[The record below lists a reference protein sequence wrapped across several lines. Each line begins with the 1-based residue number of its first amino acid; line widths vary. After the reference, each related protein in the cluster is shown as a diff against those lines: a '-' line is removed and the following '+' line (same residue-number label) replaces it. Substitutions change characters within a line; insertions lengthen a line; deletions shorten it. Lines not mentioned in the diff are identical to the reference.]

1 MSAVLHPPAP
11 LVCRTGSVP
20 PAEGELSARGRWR
33 YRNIR
38 DFLQRHVYVTDGPSF
53 GQPLKLLPE
62 QDDFLR
68 GVYGRLRPDGGLITR
83 TAIHSCGRKNG
94 KTAFNSGLLQAHIYG
109 PEAKPNSQV
118 YSAARSRDQAAL
130 IFDYAAKSIRMNPHL
145 EGLVHIQ
152 DSYKT
157 IRGLIT
163 GATFKAL
170 SAEAKT
176 AHGLNPAL
184 ILHDELG
191 QVVGPIDPFFDA
203 LETAFG
209 AQAEPLSII
218 LSTQAATDADLMSK
232 IIDDA
237 ISSGDETIF
246 AQVFQVPREADIWL
260 EENWYL
266 ANYALGK
273 YRSLAEM
280 RSMAA
285 KAKRMP
291 ETEMRF
297 RNLYLNQRV
306 SAMANLIA
314 PDVWRENAHTAPD
327 DWFQRYPVHIGLDL
341 SSRTDLTAAVI
352 AVYDPISG
360 AVGLRVYAYAPMQG
374 LEERALHDRIPYPL
388 WVKDGHLILTPG
400 RVVDYAFVIDH
411 LKSVTAGMEVVS
423 LQYDRW
429 RITEFVRHAD
439 VAGFGDGTEWVPV
452 GQGYKDMSP
461 RVESLEHLAL
471 NGKLWHGGNPV
482 LTYAAMGCT
491 AVSDPAGN
499 RKLEKSKSSARIDA
513 MVAAVMASYAAAR
526 DAADGGEYDISFM

>member
-1 MSAVLHPPAP
+1 VAP
-11 LVCRTGSVP
+11 TE
-20 PAEGELSARGRWR
+20 AELSRRGRWR
-33 YRNIR
+33 YRNVR
-38 DFLQRHVYVTDGPSF
+38 DFLQRHVYVTDGPSI

-62 QDDFLR
+62 QDDFVR
-68 GVYGRLRPDGGLITR
+68 GVYGRLRPDGTMMTR

-94 KTAFNSGLLQAHIYG
+94 KTAFNSGLLQCHVYG

-145 EGLVHIQ
+145 EGIVQIS
-152 DSYKT
+152 DSVKI

-163 GATFKAL
+163 GVTFKAL

-191 QVVGPIDPFFDA
+191 QVVGPVDPFFDA

-218 LSTQAATDADLMSK
+218 LSTQAATDADLLSK

-237 ISSGDETIF
+237 IASGDETIF
-246 AQVFQVPREADIWL
+246 AQLFTVPKDADIYD
-260 EENWYL
+260 EANWYL
-266 ANYALGK
+266 SNYALGK
-273 YRSLAEM
+273 YRSLNEM
-280 RSMAA
+280 RSMAE

-291 ETEMRF
+291 ETENRF

-306 SAMANLIA
+306 SMMANLIS
-314 PDVWRENAHTAPD
+314 PEVWRENARVPPAE
-327 DWFQRYPVHIGLDL
+327 WFHKYPVHIGLDL
-341 SSRTDLTAAVI
+341 SSRTDLTAAVL
-352 AVYDPISG
+352 AVYDPETG
-360 AVGLRVYAYAPMQG
+360 AVGLKVFAYAPMQG
-374 LEERALHDRIPYPL
+374 VEERAMTDRVPYPL
-388 WVKDGHLILTPG
+388 WVREGHLILTPG
-400 RVVDYAFVIDH
+400 RVVDYAFVIEH
-411 LKSVTAGMEVVS
+411 LKKVTEGMEVVS

-429 RITEFVRHAD
+429 RITEFTRHAD
-439 VAGFGDGTEWVPV
+439 LLGFGDGIEWVPV

-461 RVESLEHLAL
+461 RVETLEHLAL
-471 NGKLWHGGNPV
+471 NALLLHGGNPV

-499 RKLEKSKSSARIDA
+499 RKLEKSKSASRIDA
-513 MVAAVMASYAAAR
+513 MVAAVMASYAAAA
-526 DAADGGEYDISFM
+526 DAANGDGYDISFM